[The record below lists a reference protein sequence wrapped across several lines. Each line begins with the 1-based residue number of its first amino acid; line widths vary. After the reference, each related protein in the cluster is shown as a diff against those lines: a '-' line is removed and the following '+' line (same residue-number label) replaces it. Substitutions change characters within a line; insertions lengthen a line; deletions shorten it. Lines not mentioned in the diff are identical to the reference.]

1 MISEKALYLAALGVL
16 TLGVSNS
23 FVKAQTDWARCLA
36 DRSDAL
42 VNQVSG
48 QAMRYAA
55 MAEMIL
61 GRGET
66 RLARTQTAMIHAQ
79 TRIASTETA
88 MARHQAQ
95 MIRLRTER
103 VRVLVNEPM
112 QRAVVVCPRQRITLD
127 LPQPPAMPRDEPSDD
142 KI

>member
-1 MISEKALYLAALGVL
+1 MISEKALYVAALGVL
-16 TLGVSNS
+16 ALGVSHS
-23 FVKAQTDWARCLA
+23 VIKAHTDWARCLA
-36 DRSDAL
+36 DQSDAL
-42 VNQVSG
+42 VNEVSG

-55 MAEMIL
+55 MAEMVL

-66 RLARTQTAMIHAQ
+66 RLARTQTAMVHAQ
-79 TRIASTETA
+79 TRIAFTETA

-103 VRVLVNEPM
+103 VRVLVNERM

-127 LPQPPAMPRDEPSDD
+127 LPQPPATPRDEPSDD